1 MKLTVLNWLKDS
13 SISLIGRTI
22 ELIFRTLL
30 FFLPLGAYL
39 ILIQLREKASAVSS
53 LSTFTNDE
61 SRWQH
66 VFPGFILVTVDQ
78 QSLKKSVAKTKANVQ
93 SWIAA
98 NKYIIGVL
106 FMILVVALMVVSE
119 VIK

>member
-13 SISLIGRTI
+13 SINFIGRTI

-30 FFLPLGAYL
+30 FILPLGLYL

-53 LSTFTNDE
+53 LSAFTNNQ

-66 VFPGFILVTVDQ
+66 IFPGFILITVDH
-78 QSLKKSVAKTKANVQ
+78 QSLKREIAKAKTNIQ
-93 SWIAA
+93 TWIAS

-106 FMILVVALMVVSE
+106 FMLIIIALMVVSG
-119 VIK
+119 VVK